1 MPDNDINNGRYAITL
16 LNSVNH
22 ELRTPLSAISG
33 FLYLLEGSGLS
44 PKQEKFVELIKKAG
58 ERIGKITSGIS
69 DFCEYNKGDSE
80 PRKVKFKIS
89 NVLKSL
95 KNNFDE
101 IAFEKDCRIV
111 CVTMPPC
118 GNLFSGDDHRI
129 KQVLAQLLQISFCH
143 ARGGDIILTA
153 AESTAAAVTDE
164 TVLRFAVSYKGGQPR
179 EDAVKILSGDSVL
192 PDFIYDDYIF
202 KMVFARKT
210 LSSIGGSFEF
220 IKGKN
225 SEFTIG
231 FNLSLKA
238 CRIDCKESPDSFSA
252 NAAAPACGLV
262 QGPPPRA
269 SFDILLIED
278 NFIGRRLITNIIES
292 IGWQIDVACDALEGI
307 KNFERKKYD
316 LILLDIQLP
325 SMDGY
330 EFTKI
335 VRDAELVKGIPSTP
349 IIAVTAYSLPSDREK
364 CIAAGMNGY
373 ISKPINIEN
382 FYSTISGVL
391 KTCIKERSADE

>member
-1 MPDNDINNGRYAITL
+1 MPDNNFNNGRYAITL

-69 DFCEYNKGDSE
+69 DFCEFNSGESA
-80 PRKVKFKIS
+80 PRKVKFKVS
-89 NVLKSL
+89 NILKSL

-101 IAFEKDCRIV
+101 IAAEKNFRLV
-111 CVTMPPC
+111 CETMPQC

-129 KQVLAQLLQISFCH
+129 KQVLAQLLQVSFSH
-143 ARGGDIILTA
+143 ARGGDIIITA
-153 AESTAAAVTDE
+153 GKAGTAGAEEVS
-164 TVLRFAVSYKGGQPR
+164 LRFAVSYKGVSPR
-179 EDAVKILSGDSVL
+179 EDAVKVMTDNSFL

-210 LSSIGGSFEF
+210 LLSIGGSFDF
-220 IKGKN
+220 IKGEN

-231 FNLSLKA
+231 FNLKLKA
-238 CRIDCKESPDSFSA
+238 CQICDKESTEISGSA
-252 NAAAPACGLV
+252 SGQAVAAPPVC
-262 QGPPPRA
+262 QSRD

-292 IGWQIDVACDALEGI
+292 IGWKIDVACDALEGI

-335 VRDAELVKGIPSTP
+335 VRDAELVKGVTSTP

-364 CIAAGMNGY
+364 CLAAGMDGY

-382 FYSTISGVL
+382 FYSTINGVL
-391 KTCIKERSADE
+391 KTCIKRQTSGE